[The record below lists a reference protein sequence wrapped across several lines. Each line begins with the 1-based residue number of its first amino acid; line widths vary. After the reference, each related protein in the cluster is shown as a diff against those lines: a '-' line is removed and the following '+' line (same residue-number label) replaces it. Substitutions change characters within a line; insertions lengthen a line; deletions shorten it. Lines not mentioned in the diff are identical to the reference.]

1 MAKTF
6 NNWNALKKAMQ
17 EEMRKAMVEA
27 EAKSYLD
34 ALHNASDY
42 YSEGGDELVMYERT
56 GQYGNSPRTT
66 DVQGSGDNLNYEIYL
81 DQNYEYPT
89 LPGSQRDW
97 STPTI
102 FAAIEEGFG
111 GKYAPKGKHGRWQQ
125 TEEDI
130 EKNVKEAFEKR
141 FS

>member
-6 NNWNALKKAMQ
+6 NDWNALKKAMQ
-17 EEMRKAMVEA
+17 DEMKKAMVEA

-34 ALHNASDY
+34 ALENISDY
-42 YSEGGDELVMYERT
+42 YSKGDPIMYERT
-56 GQYGNSPRTT
+56 GEFGRSPRTT
-66 DVQGSGDNLNYEIYL
+66 DVQGSGDSLNYEIYL
-81 DQNYEYPT
+81 DQNYEYPI
-89 LPGSQRDW
+89 LIGSQRDW

-111 GKYAPKGKHGRWQQ
+111 GKYAPKGKHGRWAQ

-141 FS
+141 FD

>member
-17 EEMRKAMVEA
+17 EEMRKAMVES
-27 EAKSYLD
+27 ESKSYLD
-34 ALHNASDY
+34 ALRNASDY
-42 YSEGGDELVMYERT
+42 YSEGDPIEYVRT
-56 GQYGNSPRTT
+56 GRFRNSPRTT
-66 DVQGSGDNLNYEIYL
+66 DVQGHGDNLNYEIYL
-81 DQNYEYPT
+81 DQNFEYPIHEN
-89 LPGSQRDW
+89 SKRDW

-102 FAAIEEGFG
+102 FSAIEEGFG

-130 EKNVKEAFEKR
+130 ERDVKESFGKR
-141 FS
+141 FD

>member
-6 NNWNALKKAMQ
+6 NNWSALKKAIQ
-17 EEMRKAMVEA
+17 DEMRKAMEEA

-81 DQNYEYPT
+81 DQSYDYPT
-89 LPGSQRDW
+89 LTGSKRDW

-125 TEEDI
+125 TEEEI
-130 EKNVKEAFEKR
+130 EKNVKESFGKR
-141 FS
+141 FD

>member
-27 EAKSYLD
+27 EARSYLD

-42 YSEGGDELVMYERT
+42 YSEGNPVEYVRSGR
-56 GQYGNSPRTT
+56 YGNSPRTT
-66 DVQGSGDNLNYEIYL
+66 DVQGNGDNLNYEIYL
-81 DQNYEYPT
+81 DQSFEYPLT
-89 LPGSQRDW
+89 PRGTRDW
-97 STPTI
+97 STPQI
-102 FAAIEEGFG
+102 FDAIEEGYG
-111 GKYAPKGKHGRWQQ
+111 GTLGKHGRWQQ

-130 EKNVKEAFEKR
+130 EKNVKEAFGKR
-141 FS
+141 FN